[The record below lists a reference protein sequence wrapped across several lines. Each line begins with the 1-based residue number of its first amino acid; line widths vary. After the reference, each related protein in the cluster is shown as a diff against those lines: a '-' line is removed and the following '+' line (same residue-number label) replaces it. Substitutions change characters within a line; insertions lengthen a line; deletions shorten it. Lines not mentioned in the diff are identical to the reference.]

1 MFSLSRNFLKFAAA
15 SAFVAL
21 TVSGTPTCADEMA
34 QNLGPVGPHEPMIN
48 TVRDAAAAFNYYERP
63 QFPGSPRSPLAGRPE
78 YAGRHRAHQCHKQM
92 LQSGRRL
99 RLFPPLVPHSFLQQ
113 VYHRQ
118 TGLYRRDALWAPR
131 CAGQPSSASAA
142 ELSKF
147 CKATAATVGL
157 SAKDRFMAWCEAE
170 ARQVSG
176 VPTEPPGPGMGRALR
191 QN

>member
-34 QNLGPVGPHEPMIN
+34 QNLGPVG
-48 TVRDAAAAFNYYERP
+48 A
-63 QFPGSPRSPLAGRPE
+63 
-78 YAGRHRAHQCHKQM
+78 AGRHRAHQCHKQM

-118 TGLYRRDALWAPR
+118 TGLYRRVRRRMVHHHRVRRGNPAALPQR
-131 CAGQPSSASAA
+131 S
-142 ELSKF
+142 
-147 CKATAATVGL
+147 
-157 SAKDRFMAWCEAE
+157 
-170 ARQVSG
+170 
-176 VPTEPPGPGMGRALR
+176 
-191 QN
+191 